1 MLPADLALLHDP
13 IFREYVELFAGDENE
28 FFTTFANAYGKVSF
42 LFLILLFWL
51 LFIFLDAAPLSV
63 FPLL

>member
-1 MLPADLALLHDP
+1 MMLPADLALLHDP

-42 LFLILLFWL
+42 LLPSLLFL
-51 LFIFLDAAPLSV
+51 ANAAPLCPYP
-63 FPLL
+63 PLL